1 MEVKNKNTDN
11 IRTAVS
17 HERRN
22 FLKAGVAIAVAS
34 IFTGVASIALPT
46 KAQAARK
53 KDMKKNIL
61 IISASPRED
70 SNSDALCD
78 EFMRGAQK
86 AGHHVEK
93 IRLSEKNINYCTG
106 CLSCI
111 HEPGSC
117 VQQDDMA
124 EIHKKML
131 AAHVMVLAS
140 PVYFHVMNGQMKVFI
155 DRVCPIY
162 TMIRDKDVYFAVSC
176 AGGGS
181 QVESSVESLRV
192 FTRSFSGVKEK
203 GVMSVTGSWDG
214 GAAKGSPGFEQAYTM
229 GLNA

>member
-1 MEVKNKNTDN
+1 MEVKSKNTDN
-11 IRTAVS
+11 IRTAVFP
-17 HERRN
+17 ERRD
-22 FLKAGVAIAVAS
+22 FLKAGIAIAVAP
-34 IFTGVASIALPT
+34 IFVGIASTVLPT

-53 KDMKKNIL
+53 DATHKKIV
-61 IISASPRED
+61 IISASPREN

-93 IRLSEKNINYCTG
+93 IRLSEKDINYCTG

-117 VQQDDMA
+117 VQEDDMA
-124 EIHKKML
+124 EIHEKML
-131 AAHVMVLAS
+131 AADVMVLAT

-155 DRVCPIY
+155 DRMCPIY

-176 AGGGS
+176 AGGNS

-203 GVMSVTGSWDG
+203 GVMSVTGSWDE
-214 GAAKGSPGFEQAYTM
+214 GAAKGSPAFEQAYTM